1 MELSARAE
9 TLLKALI
16 ERYILDG
23 EPVGSRTLSRHPGLD
38 WSPATIRN
46 IMADLEELG
55 LIRAPHASAGRV
67 PTALGYRF
75 FVDGLLTMTQISS
88 EDARRLETGMSGD
101 PEPERILESASR
113 LLSEVTRLAGV
124 VTVPA
129 EESVTL
135 RQVEF
140 LKLSPG
146 RVLFILV
153 TSDGRVLNRVI
164 ESRRFYSDAA
174 LTSAANYFNAT
185 YAGLALS
192 SVKQALVAGM
202 EADSDAIAT
211 EVRAATEMARSALS
225 RSDDS
230 RPDYFLSGGENL
242 LSIPDLG
249 DIETLR
255 RLFTAFNA
263 KRDLLFLLD
272 AGMHATGVQIFIG
285 QESGYA
291 GFESC
296 AVVTAPYQ
304 VNGRVVGTLG
314 VIGPTRMRYERV
326 IPIVDVT
333 SRILGSALSNATR
346 DSGG

>member
-1 MELSARAE
+1 MELTPRAE
-9 TLLKALI
+9 ILLKALI

-23 EPVGSRTLSRHPGLD
+23 EPVGSRTLSRQPGLD

-46 IMADLEELG
+46 VMADLEELG
-55 LIRAPHASAGRV
+55 LIHAPHTSAGRV
-67 PTALGYRF
+67 PTALGYRL
-75 FVDGLLTMTQISS
+75 FVNSLLTVSPMSN
-88 EDARRLETGMSGD
+88 EDVRRLQSGLRSEH
-101 PEPERILESASR
+101 EPERILESASR

-124 VTVPA
+124 VTLPA
-129 EESVTL
+129 EEEAAL

-164 ESRRFYSDAA
+164 ESRRAGSDAE
-174 LTSAANYFNAT
+174 LTAAANYFNAT
-185 YAGLALS
+185 YSGMTLAA
-192 SVKQALVAGM
+192 VRRELVAAM

-211 EVRAATEMARSALS
+211 EVRAALDMARRGLS
-225 RSDDS
+225 ERSGAGTGV
-230 RPDYFLSGGENL
+230 YLSGETNL
-242 LSIPDLG
+242 LNLPDLG
-249 DIETLR
+249 DIEGMR
-255 RLFTAFNA
+255 RLFAAFSA

-272 AGMHATGVQIFIG
+272 AGMRSSGVQIFIG
-285 QESGYA
+285 EESGYRA
-291 GFESC
+291 FESC

-314 VIGPTRMRYERV
+314 VIGPTRMHYEQV

-333 SRILGSALSNATR
+333 SRILGNALGGLE
-346 DSGG
+346 SGAA